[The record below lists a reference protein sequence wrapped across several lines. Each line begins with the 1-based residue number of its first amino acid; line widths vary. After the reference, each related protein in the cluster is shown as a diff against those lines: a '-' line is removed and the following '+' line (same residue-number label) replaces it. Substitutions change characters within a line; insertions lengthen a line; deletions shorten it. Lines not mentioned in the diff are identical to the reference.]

1 MMAKQL
7 NSRVEKV
14 ILRSLDYIE
23 SENYK
28 GWDPYDLLNSPILN
42 KSFLYKTDFF
52 RLLMIQIG
60 KRSPINI
67 RDALG
72 VKKDYNAKGISLIL
86 DGYINLYHLAS
97 DNLIN
102 LDKNILT
109 EKINFLASMLID
121 LSSGYSGTAWGY
133 NFPWQARTLLF
144 SFKYSYSCSI
154 FLCVQSLF
162 KAFDITGNESYKANA
177 LSHADFILNDL
188 SRTHDS
194 KGNFILSYSPINGNN
209 RVINASLLG
218 AKSLAY
224 CYQYSQKSYYKDV
237 AKKIIEFVIQYQEE
251 DGSWIYGLDNNQGW
265 KDSFHTGYN
274 LEALK
279 YYENFV
285 MTHHLKIT

>member
-1 MMAKQL
+1 MGLQFSMASQ
-7 NSRVEKV
+7 NPFYFPSNTPTVV
-14 ILRSLDYIE
+14 AS
-23 SENYK
+23 
-28 GWDPYDLLNSPILN
+28 
-42 KSFLYKTDFF
+42 SF
-52 RLLMIQIG
+52 
-60 KRSPINI
+60 
-67 RDALG
+67 
-72 VKKDYNAKGISLIL
+72 
-86 DGYINLYHLAS
+86 
-97 DNLIN
+97 
-102 LDKNILT
+102 
-109 EKINFLASMLID
+109 
-121 LSSGYSGTAWGY
+121 
-133 NFPWQARTLLF
+133 
-144 SFKYSYSCSI
+144 
-154 FLCVQSLF
+154 CVQSLF

-279 YYENFV
+279 YYENFCNDTSFKNNIEIGFNYYLNNFFDEITSV
-285 MTHHLKIT
+285 PKYYHNKVYPIDIHCPGQLWITSNILNMHRSNQEMLLRVFDWTIQNMMSSKGFFYYQKKRYTTSKISYMRWSNAFTFRALTYYLRSINDF

>member
-109 EKINFLASMLID
+109 EK
-121 LSSGYSGTAWGY
+121 
-133 NFPWQARTLLF
+133 
-144 SFKYSYSCSI
+144 
-154 FLCVQSLF
+154 
-162 KAFDITGNESYKANA
+162 
-177 LSHADFILNDL
+177 
-188 SRTHDS
+188 
-194 KGNFILSYSPINGNN
+194 
-209 RVINASLLG
+209 
-218 AKSLAY
+218 
-224 CYQYSQKSYYKDV
+224 
-237 AKKIIEFVIQYQEE
+237 
-251 DGSWIYGLDNNQGW
+251 
-265 KDSFHTGYN
+265 
-274 LEALK
+274 
-279 YYENFV
+279 
-285 MTHHLKIT
+285 